1 MAFKDGKAK
10 LVAVL
15 VDLEKKTVSWGATGK
30 SSKNLELQS
39 SAQDEW
45 MDLTSSPEKPFA
57 TLPTEPVSQS
67 PFLPSRSQLRGSK
80 SSCNLSKITAIHFG
94 PVTNNMQAV
103 VSMAKMQQ
111 PWRCWSFEISKP
123 KPRTYDFV
131 TLSDED
137 AEHFV
142 LGKLPSRERR
152 TSISADT
159 RLKLACNHCI
169 QASNAFAPQLRRS
182 RESLTS
188 ASACSVRF
196 GSLSQCTLHKHKEKE
211 LVTHSLRH
219 ILLSLLAH
227 ENWFLG
233 CGSVHYKGAFY
244 IVQI

>member
-1 MAFKDGKAK
+1 MNKMAFKDGKAK

-45 MDLTSSPEKPFA
+45 MDLTSSPQKPFA
-57 TLPTEPVSQS
+57 TLPTESVSQS

-80 SSCNLSKITAIHFG
+80 SGCNLSKITAIHFG

-123 KPRTYDFV
+123 KRRTYDFV

-142 LGKLPSRERR
+142 LGKLPSRER
-152 TSISADT
+152 
-159 RLKLACNHCI
+159 
-169 QASNAFAPQLRRS
+169 
-182 RESLTS
+182 
-188 ASACSVRF
+188 
-196 GSLSQCTLHKHKEKE
+196 
-211 LVTHSLRH
+211 
-219 ILLSLLAH
+219 
-227 ENWFLG
+227 
-233 CGSVHYKGAFY
+233 
-244 IVQI
+244 